1 MILQILLPHLLQV
14 IGYGMLVQLCQP
26 HYHKGTQITNII
38 SIFSFIQRSF
48 GFYIIFIR
56 FLLQLVSWQCMQQ
69 CYEEIYHLSG
79 MRVSR
84 TDNLCPIFCKRILI
98 DICHLMYAFLEEI
111 FYDLYSLV
119 VLMKYRSTILVKIC
133 THSILALHV
142 GGGIF
147 PVALMHLFILSSWIR
162 LTQFK
167 WTIWQLGCAYCI
179 DGQD

>member
-1 MILQILLPHLLQV
+1 MILHILLPHLLQV

-26 HYHKGTQITNII
+26 HYHKGILSSVLSNAPQVSTL
-38 SIFSFIQRSF
+38 FSSD
-48 GFYIIFIR
+48 

>member
-38 SIFSFIQRSF
+38 SIFSFIQRSL
-48 GFYIIFIR
+48 GFHIIFIR

-84 TDNLCPIFCKRILI
+84 TDNLCPILYNRILI
-98 DICHLMYAFLEEI
+98 DICHLMNGFLEEI

-119 VLMKYRSTILVKIC
+119 VLIMKYQSTRLVKIC
-133 THSILALHV
+133 THSILALKV
-142 GGGIF
+142 GGGILGF
-147 PVALMHLFILSSWIR
+147 SLLHLCTFSFY
-162 LTQFK
+162 QVGF
-167 WTIWQLGCAYCI
+167 G
-179 DGQD
+179 